1 MNKNSLPHFSW
12 PPVREKTKTTPR
24 RVIAPSFLG
33 NILHHKW
40 VLRIYEWNFQHENQA
55 YPLKTE
61 NGYKDRSGRMLGHFP
76 KMFMHLKCS
85 FPTDTACKPSGCLLH
100 WLVPSRQFESWSKR
114 KERNRSVTTC
124 RACYC
129 RAQVGIAAPEQPS
142 SGVFFSLPTQF
153 KSAVEPPKTIKNTY
167 TFSSAQAVLRVVM
180 FPLVSRFT
188 HSSYTYSF
196 SLHSYNIV
204 REQRFVLWFTK
215 SRTRNI
221 QVYSSGI
228 TTTQFFSDYLL
239 LYNKS

>member
-1 MNKNSLPHFSW
+1 MLGQIEILRWEQYAKERLANPAKQITDPMNKNSLPHFSW

-24 RVIAPSFLG
+24 TVIAPSFLG

-55 YPLKTE
+55 YPLETE

-129 RAQVGIAAPEQPS
+129 RNQVGIAAPEQPS
-142 SGVFFSLPTQF
+142 SGVFS
-153 KSAVEPPKTIKNTY
+153 V
-167 TFSSAQAVLRVVM
+167 
-180 FPLVSRFT
+180 
-188 HSSYTYSF
+188 
-196 SLHSYNIV
+196 
-204 REQRFVLWFTK
+204 
-215 SRTRNI
+215 
-221 QVYSSGI
+221 
-228 TTTQFFSDYLL
+228 YLL
-239 LYNKS
+239 SLNQL